1 MTMNRGKI
9 KQLRERYPKGTRVQL
24 ISMEDPYA
32 PVPPGTEGEVICVDD
47 EGQLHTKWGNGS
59 TLALIP
65 GVDSFRVLPPQL
77 HELMLYMPMTVDYFE
92 NGGEDVFPLLDFEAA
107 RCVDN
112 INAALLQE
120 RLPEEAAQGLMRYYD
135 REDSVVEKVRSLNF
149 TAEVKD
155 GKLWGVAVCQVT
167 ADLTEEELSR
177 LKDYAVGQASDG
189 FGEGFE
195 QRGIKLPDGLEIY
208 AHLWQDHNWD
218 IQTEAERFGMDEP
231 ELTM

>member
-1 MTMNRGKI
+1 MNRDKV

-24 ISMEDPYA
+24 VSMDDPYA
-32 PVPPGTEGEVICVDD
+32 PVPPGTEGEVTFVDD
-47 EGQLHTKWGNGS
+47 AGSIHMKWDNGS
-59 TLALIP
+59 SLALIP
-65 GVDSFRVLPPQL
+65 GEDSFRVLTPRL
-77 HELMLYMPMTVDYFE
+77 TELKLYMPMTVDYFE
-92 NGGEDVFPLLDFEAA
+92 NGCEELFPLLDFEAV

-112 INAALLQE
+112 INAALLRE
-120 RLPEEAAQGLMRYYD
+120 RLPEEETQGLMRYYD
-135 REDSVVEKVRSLNF
+135 REDGAAEKVKSLNF

-177 LKDYAVGQASDG
+177 LKDYAAGQASDG

-195 QRGIKLPDGLEIY
+195 QRGIKLPDGSEIY
-208 AHLWQDHNWD
+208 AHLWQDHGWD
-218 IQTEAERFGMDEP
+218 IQTEAERFGMDDL